1 MVVIH
6 RLIDEARDKGVRY
19 LHCRA
24 MRENRR
30 MLHLLRELDLP
41 EQERREDGVT
51 QFEISLRAEQRRSSV
66 YDKVLPTFQRVKEIA
81 KWHRSLSF
89 CPFYRARRKI

>member
-19 LHCRA
+19 LHCRV

-30 MLHLLRELDLP
+30 MLHLLRHLDLS

-51 QFEISLRAEQRRSSV
+51 QFEVSLRAEQR
-66 YDKVLPTFQRVKEIA
+66 
-81 KWHRSLSF
+81 
-89 CPFYRARRKI
+89 

>member
-6 RLIDEARDKGVRY
+6 RLIDEVCDRGVRY
-19 LHCRA
+19 LHCRV

-30 MLHLLRELDLP
+30 MLHLPRHLDLS

-51 QFEISLRAEQRRSSV
+51 QVEVSLRAEQ
-66 YDKVLPTFQRVKEIA
+66 
-81 KWHRSLSF
+81 
-89 CPFYRARRKI
+89 C